1 MIADT
6 KMNEAEAL
14 FLSALRCGIRG
25 EKLTGCTWN
34 EPDLTQLLRL
44 ALEHR
49 VTALIAQAVVPDEG
63 ERGRLA
69 PLFALGR
76 RETVEQ
82 ASHTAEFLLLLDAL
96 AAEGLHPAVMKGLI
110 CRSLYPHPE
119 QRPSTDEDML
129 IRDEDFAAFHA
140 ALLRYGLTLVFPEAP
155 TEGADEVSYWDKS
168 KGLYIELHM
177 RLIPPESDSYGDCNR
192 YFADVLDHTVE
203 VPIYGREVRTLS
215 PTDHLLFL
223 LCHAYKHMLHGG
235 VGLRQICDIGLFT
248 ERFEQEIDWNRVSS
262 VCDALGIGYLC
273 QGFFRI
279 AQQHLGFR
287 CPAAFAGEEIDEMPL
302 LLDCLRGGLYGV
314 EDPNRQH
321 SSTLTLEA
329 VAAQKRGRINRGA
342 WHSVFLPASSLANR
356 FPYLR
361 KRPWLL
367 PIAWVQRV
375 WLYLTRDRANVRDTL
390 RQGRERIEL
399 LRQYK
404 ILR

>member
-1 MIADT
+1 MASDT
-6 KMNEAEAL
+6 KMNKEEAL

-25 EKLTGCTWN
+25 EKLPGCTWQGQ
-34 EPDLTQLLRL
+34 DLNLVLRL
-44 ALEHR
+44 AMEHQ

-63 ERGRLA
+63 EKGKLA

-76 RETVEQ
+76 RDTLGQ

-96 AAEGLHPAVMKGLI
+96 EAEGLRPAVVKGMV
-110 CRSLYPHPE
+110 CRSLYPQPE
-119 QRPSTDEDML
+119 QRPSTDEDLL
-129 IRDEDFAAFHA
+129 IRDEDFAAYHA
-140 ALLRYGLTLVFPEAP
+140 ALLRYGLTPVHPEAP

-168 KGLYIELHM
+168 KGLFIELHM
-177 RLIPPESDSYGDCNR
+177 RLFPPDSDSYGECNR
-192 YFADVLDHTVE
+192 YFSDVLDHTVE
-203 VPIYGREVRTLS
+203 TSIYGRRVSTLS
-215 PTDHLLFL
+215 PTDHVLFL

-235 VGLRQICDIGLFT
+235 VGLRQICDMGLFT
-248 ERFEQEIDWNRVSS
+248 ERFEREIDWSRVSS

-273 QGFFRI
+273 RAFFRV
-279 AQQHLGFR
+279 AQQHLGLR
-287 CPAAFAGEEIDEMPL
+287 WPAAFAGEEIDEIPL
-302 LLDCLRGGLYGV
+302 LLDCLRGGIWGV

-329 VAAQKRGRINRGA
+329 VAAQKQGRVNRGA
-342 WHSVFLPASSLANR
+342 WHSVFLPVSSLVSR

-367 PIAWVQRV
+367 PVAWVQRV
-375 WLYLTRDRANVRDTL
+375 WLYLTRDRANVSDTL